1 MTAPL
6 LETINLT
13 KSFGDLKANDG
24 VSLSLGEGEIVA
36 LLGENG
42 AGKSTLVK
50 MLFGALQPDSGT
62 LLWRGREVTIPEPA
76 AARAMGIS
84 MVHQHFSLF
93 EAFTVEENIALG
105 LPDVPR
111 KGLAERARET
121 SAAYGLPLDPG
132 ALVADLS
139 VGERQRIEIVRCLL
153 QDPTLVI
160 MDEPTSVLTP
170 QEVER
175 LFETLRQ
182 LKAEGRTVV
191 YISHKLEEVRE
202 LCERAVILRHGR
214 VVETCVPRERSAGE
228 LASAMVGGA
237 IADVSRAGGAAPAAP
252 VLSVKALDH
261 DSASTFGTDLKA
273 IDLDVRAGEVVGIA
287 GIAGNGQAEL
297 FGLLSGETLAASA
310 GAIAL
315 AGEPVGR
322 LGIDARRR
330 RGAAYVPE
338 ERLGHGAV
346 PAFDLSD
353 NVLVSRHGS
362 GDGTRLPGGLVRHGA
377 ARRLAAAI
385 IGTMD
390 VRTAG
395 THATA
400 GSLSGGNL
408 QKFVVGRELG
418 ATPKLLVV
426 DQPTWGVD
434 AGAAANIRQ
443 ALIDLAGEGAAVL
456 VVSQDLDELFEIAD
470 RIAVICEGRLSPAQP
485 ASNLSREAIGLLMAG
500 ADPAAPPAALA
511 KEGADAH

>member
-1 MTAPL
+1 MTATL
-6 LETINLT
+6 LEILNLT
-13 KSFGDLKANDG
+13 KSFGALRANDDI
-24 VSLSLGEGEIVA
+24 SLRLGEGEIVA

-62 LLWRGREVTIPEPA
+62 ILWRDKETAIPDPA
-76 AARAMGIS
+76 AARALGIS

-93 EAFTVEENIALG
+93 DAFTVEENIALG

-111 KGLAERARET
+111 AGLADKAREL
-121 SAAYGLPLDPG
+121 SATYGLPLDPG

-139 VGERQRIEIVRCLL
+139 VGERQRVEIVRCLL
-153 QDPTLVI
+153 QNPTLVI

-175 LFETLRQ
+175 LFATLRQ

-214 VVETCVPRERSAGE
+214 VVETCVPRERSAAE

-237 IADVSRAGGAAPAAP
+237 IADVARSPGTPGAP
-252 VLSVKALDH
+252 VLSVKGLTYA
-261 DSASTFGTDLKA
+261 SATTFGTTLGD
-273 IDLDVRAGEVVGIA
+273 IDLEVRAGEVVGIA
-287 GIAGNGQAEL
+287 GIAGNGQGEL
-297 FGLLSGETLAASA
+297 FALLSGETLADRAE
-310 GAIAL
+310 AIVL
-315 AGEPVGR
+315 GGQPVGR

-330 RGAAYVPE
+330 RGAAFVPE

-346 PAFDLSD
+346 PAFDLAD
-353 NVLVSRHGS
+353 NALVSRHRHA
-362 GDGTRLPGGLVRHGA
+362 DGTAGPFGFLRHGRARKMA
-377 ARRLAAAI
+377 ARVIEA
-385 IGTMD
+385 MD
-390 VRTAG
+390 VRTPG

-408 QKFVVGRELG
+408 QKFVVGRELD
-418 ATPKLLVV
+418 AKPKLLVV

-443 ALIDLAGEGAAVL
+443 ALIDLAGTGAAVL

-470 RIAVICEGRLSPAQP
+470 RIAVICGGRLSPAEP
-485 ASNLSREAIGLLMAG
+485 AAGLTREAIGLLMAG
-500 ADPAAPPAALA
+500 AVPGAAAP
-511 KEGADAH
+511 ESAHAH